1 MSRNAAYW
9 NFRPLRVK
17 QFRLAKRV
25 RKEDSRKRHQ
35 VNTASRYENY
45 SLWQSPHS
53 CQARRKSFFLS
64 HLWGFPFW
72 NFKSMLE
79 L

>member
-25 RKEDSRKRHQ
+25 RKEDSRKWHQ

-53 CQARRKSFFLS
+53 CQARRKSLFLS